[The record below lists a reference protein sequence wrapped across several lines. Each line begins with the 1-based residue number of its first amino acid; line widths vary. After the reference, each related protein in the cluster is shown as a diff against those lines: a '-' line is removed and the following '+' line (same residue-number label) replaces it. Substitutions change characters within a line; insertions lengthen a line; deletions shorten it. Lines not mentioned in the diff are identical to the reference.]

1 MDFFISPAWAQGAG
15 GQPNS
20 IIGFLPFIAIFVLFY
35 FLLIRP
41 QQKRQ
46 KEHRQMIDALAKGN
60 EIITGGGLLGQVTE
74 VGEQF
79 LTVQIAQGV
88 TVKVQK
94 HTVANVLPKDTVKN
108 V

>member
-1 MDFFISPAWAQGAG
+1 MDFFISPAWAQAAG
-15 GQPNS
+15 GQSDPLL
-20 IIGFLPFIAIFVLFY
+20 GFLPLVAIFVLFY

-46 KEHRQMIDALAKGN
+46 KEHRRMLEALSSGD
-60 EIITGGGLLGQVTE
+60 EVVTGGGLLGQVIE

-79 LTVQIAQGV
+79 LTVQVAQGV

-94 HTVANVLPKDTVKN
+94 QTIATVLPKGTVKSA
-108 V
+108 